1 MMEKMVMNP
10 FRRTAFR
17 ALAWAA
23 LPILM
28 TWGAGAVRAADDG
41 QNRVLSYKAVHAK
54 YGDIGTY
61 SNTIAVKDGVTTVTN
76 QVRLRVRILG
86 ITAHREEGDR
96 TELWKDGRLIAFH
109 GITAVNG
116 DRFEVKGE
124 AKGDV
129 FAVTTP
135 SGTADAP
142 ANVRLSNP
150 WSDNFIG
157 ATTMMAVDSG
167 RLQPVSIGK
176 GEKAPVKLGDATVE
190 SLRFNIVSTPPYQ
203 VWLDGNRVPVMFN
216 VDDESGIVTFT
227 LVK

>member
-1 MMEKMVMNP
+1 MNP
-10 FRRTAFR
+10 LPRTAFV
-17 ALAWAA
+17 ALAWVLA
-23 LPILM
+23 PI
-28 TWGAGAVRAADDG
+28 AVACFANTARAADAG
-41 QNRVLSYKAVHAK
+41 QNRVLTYKAVHAK

-86 ITAHREEGDR
+86 IIAHREEGDR
-96 TELWKDGRLIAFH
+96 TEQWKDGRLMAFQ

-116 DRFEVKGE
+116 DRVEVKGE
-124 AKGDV
+124 AKGDT

-135 SGTADAP
+135 SGTVAAP
-142 ANVRLSNP
+142 ADIRLSNP

-157 ATTMMAVDSG
+157 ATMMMAVDSG
-167 RLQPVSIGK
+167 RLQPVNVGK
-176 GEKAPVKLGDATVE
+176 GEKTPVKLGDATVE
-190 SLRFNIVSTPPYQ
+190 SLRFDIVSKPPYQ

>member
-1 MMEKMVMNP
+1 MTP
-10 FRRTAFR
+10 PLPRTAFR
-17 ALAWAA
+17 VLAWATIP
-23 LPILM
+23 L
-28 TWGAGAVRAADDG
+28 AVVWASPTPHAADSQ
-41 QNRVLSYKAVHAK
+41 QNRVLNYKAVHAK

-61 SNTIAVKDGVTTVTN
+61 SNTVAVKDGITTVTN

-96 TELWKDGRLIAFH
+96 TEQWKDGRIIAFH
-109 GITAVNG
+109 GITLVNG
-116 DRFEVKGE
+116 DRTEVRGE
-124 AKGDV
+124 AKGDS

-135 SGTADAP
+135 SGTVDAP
-142 ANVRLSNP
+142 ANIRLSNP

-167 RLQPVSIGK
+167 RIQPVSTGK
-176 GEKAPVKLGDATVE
+176 GEKAPVKIGNATVE
-190 SLRFNIVSTPPYQ
+190 ALRYDIVSKPPYK
-203 VWLDGNRVPVMFN
+203 VWLDGSNVPVMFN

>member
-1 MMEKMVMNP
+1 MNA
-10 FRRTAFR
+10 FRRTQIR
-17 ALAWAA
+17 ALAWAV
-23 LPILM
+23 LPILVA
-28 TWGAGAVRAADDG
+28 WDAGAVRAADDE
-41 QNRVLSYKAVHAK
+41 QNRVLTYKAVHAK

-76 QVRLRVRILG
+76 QVRLRVRVLG

-96 TELWKDGRLIAFH
+96 TEQWKDGRIIAFH
-109 GITAVNG
+109 GVTMING
-116 DRFEVKGE
+116 DRTEVRGE
-124 AKGDV
+124 AKGDA

-135 SGTADAP
+135 SGTVDAP
-142 ANVRLSNP
+142 ANIRLSNP

-167 RLQPVSIGK
+167 RIQPVGIGK
-176 GEKAPVKLGDATVE
+176 GEKASVKIGGATVE
-190 SLRFNIVSTPPYQ
+190 TLRYDIVSKPPYK
-203 VWLDGNRVPVMFN
+203 VWLDGSNLPVMFN

>member
-1 MMEKMVMNP
+1 MRP
-10 FRRTAFR
+10 FPRIAFR
-17 ALAWAA
+17 ALAWVAVTAVMVWVGAA
-23 LPILM
+23 
-28 TWGAGAVRAADDG
+28 ASAADTE
-41 QNRVLSYKAVHAK
+41 QNRVLTYKAVHAK

-61 SNTIAVKDGVTTVTN
+61 INTIAVKDGVTTVTN
-76 QVRLRVRILG
+76 QVRLRVRVLG

-109 GITAVNG
+109 GVTTVNG
-116 DRFEVKGE
+116 DRSEVRGE

-135 SGTADAP
+135 SGSVDAP

-157 ATTMMAVDSG
+157 AKSMMAVDSG
-167 RLQPVSIGK
+167 RVQPVNIGP
-176 GEKAPVKLGDATVE
+176 GEKAAAKIGGATME
-190 SLRFNIVSTPPYQ
+190 TQRYDIVSSPPYQ
-203 VWLDGNRVPVMFN
+203 VWLDGTKTPVMFN